1 VKIFE
6 AFRDELLKLARGG
19 DISPGYELGGRTFTL
34 VDTPRSEDRFPPSKP
49 RFSREILTT
58 RHKIANSVVNG

>member
-1 VKIFE
+1 MKIFE

-34 VDTPRSEDRFPPSKP
+34 VDTPRSEDRFPSKP
-49 RFSREILTT
+49 PRLTL
-58 RHKIANSVVNG
+58 RRRLSNSVVYG